1 MDITERKKQY
11 YIDNKE
17 RIKEKALKYYYDN
30 KEKRIVY
37 NKGYWDLHK
46 HKYLK
51 QRSEDIIYKTN
62 QRLYY
67 QSYKENKK
75 HIYTKLT
82 KLTDVT
88 AANYKTEHDFIEA
101 FIG

>member
-46 HKYLK
+46 HKYILNK
-51 QRSEDIIYKTN
+51 EAKILFIRQINDYIIKVIRKIKN
-62 QRLYY
+62 M
-67 QSYKENKK
+67 
-75 HIYTKLT
+75 YTL
-82 KLTDVT
+82 
-88 AANYKTEHDFIEA
+88 
-101 FIG
+101 

>member
-1 MDITERKKQY
+1 MDITERRKQY

-37 NKGYWDLHK
+37 NKGYWELHK
-46 HKYLK
+46 HKYIK
-51 QRSEDIIYKTN
+51 QRSEDLIYKAN

-67 QSYKENKK
+67 EKYYEKYKVKEDPVTIENRLHTTQDDLIVIFK
-75 HIYTKLT
+75 
-82 KLTDVT
+82 
-88 AANYKTEHDFIEA
+88 FS
-101 FIG
+101 F